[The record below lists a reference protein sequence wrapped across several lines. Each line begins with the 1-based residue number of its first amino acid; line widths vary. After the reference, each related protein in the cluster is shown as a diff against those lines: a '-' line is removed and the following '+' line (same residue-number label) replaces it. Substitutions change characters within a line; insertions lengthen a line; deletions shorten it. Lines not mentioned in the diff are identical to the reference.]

1 MPYAARH
8 INPEHEMKSLSK
20 IGMMRQIATGIYQAD
35 GLIYP
40 DKCKIKTTV
49 DRIELQARWSGS
61 ENPPPI
67 IRKQTLMGCGSLL
80 YHLRRS
86 FAQLGWSVETRLF
99 PKLDREDVIAYVRA
113 GIRKAPF
120 NDDLPDIHVPHVDDK
135 STASGNNVVLEKR
148 VQDGDQDA
156 AETWYFHTRDDD
168 AIAWIRTGQAYAQL
182 YRNICDSGQISA
194 LIPARA
200 QSAGQDG
207 ETLINQLIVTV
218 KS

>member
-1 MPYAARH
+1 VPYAARH
-8 INPEHEMKSLSK
+8 SDPNYEMKSLSK

-40 DKCKIKTTV
+40 EKCKIKTTV
-49 DRIELQARWSGS
+49 DRIELQARWTGS
-61 ENPPPI
+61 ENPPPM

-86 FAQLGWSVETRLF
+86 FARLGWSVEVRLF

-120 NDDLPDIHVPHVDDK
+120 SDDLPDIHVPHMDEN
-135 STASGNNVVLEKR
+135 ASGSGNSVILEKR
-148 VQDGDQDA
+148 VDNGAQDA
-156 AETWYFHTRDDD
+156 AETWYFRTRDDD

-182 YRNICDSGQISA
+182 YRNIRDSGQISA
-194 LIPARA
+194 LIPASTE
-200 QSAGQDG
+200 SAGQNGD
-207 ETLINQLIVTV
+207 TLINQLIVTV
-218 KS
+218 RS

>member
-1 MPYAARH
+1 
-8 INPEHEMKSLSK
+8 MKSLSK

-61 ENPPPI
+61 ENPPTM

-86 FAQLGWSVETRLF
+86 FGRLGWSVEVRLF

-120 NDDLPDIHVPHVDDK
+120 NDDLPDIHVPHADDS
-135 STASGNNVVLEKR
+135 STATGNNVILEKR
-148 VQDGDQDA
+148 VHDNEKDA

-182 YRNICDSGQISA
+182 YRNISDSGQISA
-194 LIPARA
+194 LIPARV
-200 QSAGQDG
+200 QSFGHNG

>member
-1 MPYAARH
+1 VPYAARH

-49 DRIELQARWSGS
+49 DRIELQACWSS
-61 ENPPPI
+61 ENPPPM
-67 IRKQTLMGCGSLL
+67 IRKQTLLGCGSLL

-86 FAQLGWSVETRLF
+86 FAQLGWSVEVRLF

-113 GIRKAPF
+113 GIRKTPF
-120 NDDLPDIHVPHVDDK
+120 TDDLPDIHVPNLDEK
-135 STASGNNVVLEKR
+135 ATGSGNSVILEKR
-148 VQDGDQDA
+148 VDDGDQDA
-156 AETWYFHTRDDD
+156 AETWYFRTRDDD

-182 YRNICDSGQISA
+182 YRNIRHAGQISA

-200 QSAGQDG
+200 QSAGQIGDS
-207 ETLINQLIVTV
+207 LINQLIVTV

>member
-1 MPYAARH
+1 
-8 INPEHEMKSLSK
+8 MKSLSK

-49 DRIELQARWSGS
+49 DRIELQACWSGS
-61 ENPPPI
+61 ENPPQM

-86 FAQLGWSVETRLF
+86 FAQLGWSVEVRLF

-113 GIRKAPF
+113 GIRKTPF
-120 NDDLPDIHVPHVDDK
+120 TDDLPDIHVPHADEK
-135 STASGNNVVLEKR
+135 STVSGNSVILEKR
-148 VQDGDQDA
+148 VDDGDKDA
-156 AETWYFHTRDDD
+156 GETWYFRTRDDD

-182 YRNICDSGQISA
+182 YRNIRHSGQISA
-194 LIPARA
+194 LIPARVK
-200 QSAGQDG
+200 SVGQNG

>member
-1 MPYAARH
+1 
-8 INPEHEMKSLSK
+8 MKSLSK

-49 DRIELQARWSGS
+49 DRIELQACWSGS
-61 ENPPPI
+61 ENPPPM
-67 IRKQTLMGCGSLL
+67 IRKQTLLGCGSLL

-86 FAQLGWSVETRLF
+86 FAQLGWSVEVRLF

-113 GIRKAPF
+113 GIRKTPF
-120 NDDLPDIHVPHVDDK
+120 SDDLPDIHVPHEDEK
-135 STASGNNVVLEKR
+135 SSISSNSVILEKR
-148 VQDGDQDA
+148 VDDGDKDA
-156 AETWYFHTRDDD
+156 AETWYFRTRDDD

-182 YRNICDSGQISA
+182 YRSIRDAGQISA

-200 QSAGQDG
+200 QSVGQNGDA
-207 ETLINQLIVTV
+207 LVNQLIVTV

>member
-1 MPYAARH
+1 VPYAARH
-8 INPEHEMKSLSK
+8 SDPNYEMKSLSK

-40 DKCKIKTTV
+40 EKCKIKTTV
-49 DRIELQARWSGS
+49 DRIELQAHWTGS
-61 ENPPPI
+61 ENPPPL

-86 FAQLGWSVETRLF
+86 FARLGWSVEVRLF

-120 NDDLPDIHVPHVDDK
+120 SDDLPDIHVPYMDEK
-135 STASGNNVVLEKR
+135 TPGSGNSVVLEKR
-148 VQDGDQDA
+148 VDDGEQDA
-156 AETWYFHTRDDD
+156 AESWYFRTRDDD

-182 YRNICDSGQISA
+182 YGNIRDAGQISA
-194 LIPARA
+194 LIPASTE
-200 QSAGQDG
+200 SAGQSIDNM
-207 ETLINQLIVTV
+207 INQLIVTV
-218 KS
+218 RS